1 MTWTDK
7 QGMYIL
13 MEIYI
18 LPVEGKFH
26 DEHEEDKNTLL
37 LKLQSAHEI
46 G

>member
-7 QGMYIL
+7 QDVHIL
-13 MEIYI
+13 MKIYI

-26 DEHEEDKNTLL
+26 DEHEEAKYLSL